1 MNLEAYFE
9 RIGYDGPRRTDLN
22 TFSSVHRAHLLSVPY
37 ENLEI
42 QLDRENRL
50 GDDLFY
56 DKIVNNRRGGWCYEM
71 NGLLTAALDELGF
84 DVMRV
89 SGAVARNLI
98 AEDAVGNHLVGL
110 VDLDGSRFVSDVGL
124 GDGPLEPFELKEGSW
139 QEGDLTFALE
149 RLDDDWWRFHN
160 HPNGLAP
167 TFDFTEQVRPLDY
180 FQPMCT
186 RLQTDAVL
194 SPFLN
199 YAMAFR
205 RTLDGARSLRDSTL
219 IEVEGSEK
227 TETVIGDIEHYRS
240 ELESILNADLGS
252 EVSVLWEKIAAR
264 VEQRARD
271 DKPLSKVD
279 SEGA

>member
-1 MNLEAYFE
+1 MNIDAYFE
-9 RIGYDGPRRTDLN
+9 RIGYDGPRNTDLN
-22 TFSSVHRAHLLSVPY
+22 TFNGVHRAHLLGVPY

-50 GDDLFY
+50 GDGLFY

-84 DVMRV
+84 DVTRV

-98 AEDAVGNHLVGL
+98 GEDAVGNHLVGL
-110 VDLDGSRFVSDVGL
+110 VDLYGTRFVSDVGL
-124 GDGPLEPFELKEGSW
+124 GDGPLEPFELREGSW

-160 HPNGLAP
+160 HPNGLAL
-167 TFDFTEQVRPLDY
+167 TFDFTEQERPLDY

-186 RLQTDAVL
+186 WLQTDTEG

-205 RTLDGARSLRDSTL
+205 RTR
-219 IEVEGSEK
+219 K
-227 TETVIGDIEHYRS
+227 
-240 ELESILNADLGS
+240 
-252 EVSVLWEKIAAR
+252 SV
-264 VEQRARD
+264 V
-271 DKPLSKVD
+271 
-279 SEGA
+279 